1 IFVDIDLPASEE
13 GPQRG
18 GAGLIGLLKSN
29 PRTSRIPI
37 IATVEGSESLLG
49 CLAEA
54 ETLVSL
60 KKPYQVNRLCFHLK
74 EIMAI
79 LGGDPRLNEWKWLG
93 EVSAGDLPLVAEYE
107 VLRALRFKQNL
118 SCVSIVLRERVP
130 AAESALLIDWVYGA
144 LPQPLCRS
152 AHVFLEA
159 GRELVLLL
167 PQTTVEEANSI
178 FGQLKSQAA
187 NFNGFGALAVGFAGC
202 RESNV
207 TSGIG
212 LLACARG
219 AWRKQNST

>member
-1 IFVDIDLPASEE
+1 
-13 GPQRG
+13 
-18 GAGLIGLLKSN
+18 
-29 PRTSRIPI
+29 
-37 IATVEGSESLLG
+37 
-49 CLAEA
+49 
-54 ETLVSL
+54 
-60 KKPYQVNRLCFHLK
+60 
-74 EIMAI
+74 
-79 LGGDPRLNEWKWLG
+79 
-93 EVSAGDLPLVAEYE
+93 
-107 VLRALRFKQNL
+107 FKQNL
-118 SCVSIVLRERVP
+118 SCVSIVLREKVS

-144 LPQPLCRS
+144 LPHCRS

-159 GRELVLLL
+159 GREVVLLL
-167 PQTTVEEANSI
+167 PQTTIEEAKSI